1 VVTFI
6 AASDASSFAM
16 AAKCV
21 TSGLWSSMSW
31 DAQYTT
37 ARAAELF
44 GASPAAAQATANYAL
59 VHMYPLLPDEYR
71 QGGCGNGGPRDL
83 RPTDPNW
90 P

>member
-1 VVTFI
+1 MLAHETWHLHGI
-6 AASDASSFAM
+6 
-16 AAKCV
+16 
-21 TSGLWSSMSW
+21 GIE
-31 DAQYTT
+31 AQTECYALQTT

-59 VHMYPLLPDEYR
+59 RSLYPNLPDEYR
-71 QGGCGNGGPRDL
+71 QGACGNGGPLDL